1 METRQHQI
9 VTQWDCEYTEYPG
22 IRNGSDYA
30 QELVH
35 DNLEAIYYQGREV
48 LALPLYFPF
57 TSTDYVLG
65 RELPPEE

>member
-48 LALPLYFPF
+48 LALPLYFP
-57 TSTDYVLG
+57 
-65 RELPPEE
+65 